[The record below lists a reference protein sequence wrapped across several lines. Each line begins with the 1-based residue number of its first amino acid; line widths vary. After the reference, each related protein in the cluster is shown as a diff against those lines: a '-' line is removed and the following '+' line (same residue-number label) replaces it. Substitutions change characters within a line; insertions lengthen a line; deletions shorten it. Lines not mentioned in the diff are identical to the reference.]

1 MMTLLY
7 KDAVGMTVGIHD
19 VTKRRG
25 TGRNIAEVAKL
36 AGVSTATVSRV
47 ANGQSTVN
55 KRLAKKVRN
64 AIEQLGYVPNP
75 QARALVSGRSRVLGL
90 LISEIT
96 NPFYPEL
103 IEAFENIAGE
113 NDFEVMVGSATSN
126 KERARVFIRRL
137 VQRRVEAAAVMT
149 FRAESDYL
157 QELIAHGIPLVTI
170 DVAINDARSLILEVD
185 YAEGINQAV
194 QHLAVLGHRR
204 IGFISGP
211 MPHPTNERREHAFL
225 QSVRKIG
232 LPLKATPVFPGDHTF
247 EGGMRA
253 ALDLL
258 RLKECPTAIVC
269 SNDLMAIGVMRV
281 LAERG
286 IKVPSEMSVVGF
298 DDIHLAEFANP
309 PLSSIRMSR
318 EDLAR
323 AAFKGMMALKDQENS
338 TPLASIRISTNLVV
352 RQSTAS
358 PKEAVDDLRRTLRSR
373 KR

>member
-1 MMTLLY
+1 MISLLKDSIDMTT
-7 KDAVGMTVGIHD
+7 KISD

-25 TGRNIAEVAKL
+25 NGRDILEVAKL
-36 AGVSTATVSRV
+36 AGVSPATVSRV
-47 ANGQSTVN
+47 TNGRSTVD
-55 KRLAKKVRN
+55 KKLAKKVWQ

-90 LISEIT
+90 LISEMT

-113 NDFEVMVGSATSN
+113 NDFEVMVGSVTSN
-126 KERARVFIRRL
+126 KERTRVFIRRL
-137 VQRRVEAAAVMT
+137 VQRRVEGVAVMT

-157 QELIAHGIPLVTI
+157 QELIAHDIPLVTI
-170 DVAINDARSLILEVD
+170 DVAINAARSLILEVD
-185 YAEGINQAV
+185 YAHGINQAV

-211 MPHPTNERREHAFL
+211 IPHFTNERRKDAFL
-225 QSVRKIG
+225 QSVRRIG
-232 LPLKATPVFPGDHTF
+232 LGLKATPVFLGDHTF

-253 ALDLL
+253 AHYFL
-258 RLKECPTAIVC
+258 RLKERPTAIVC
-269 SNDLMAIGVMRV
+269 ANDLMAIGVLRV

-286 IKVPSEMSVVGF
+286 IGVPSEMSVVGF

-323 AAFKGMMALKDQENS
+323 AAFKGLMALGDRENS
-338 TPLASIRISTNLVV
+338 TPLAPIRIRTNLVV
-352 RQSTAS
+352 RQSTVS
-358 PKEAVDDLRRTLRSR
+358 PKKAADALNRRR
-373 KR
+373 

>member
-1 MMTLLY
+1 MTRES
-7 KDAVGMTVGIHD
+7 HS

-25 TGRNIAEVAKL
+25 SGGNILEVARL

-47 ANGQSTVN
+47 ANGRSTVN
-55 KRLAKKVRN
+55 KKLAHKVRQ

-103 IEAFENIAGE
+103 IEAFENLAWE
-113 NDFEVMVGSATSN
+113 NDFEVMVGSVTSN

-137 VQRRVEAAAVMT
+137 IQRKVEGVAVMT
-149 FRAESDYL
+149 FRVESDYL
-157 QELIAHGIPLVTI
+157 HELIARDIPLVTV
-170 DVAINDARSLILEVD
+170 DEGLNATRSLALKVD
-185 YAEGINQAV
+185 YDHGINQAV
-194 QHLAVLGHRR
+194 QHLAVLGHRQ

-211 MPHPTNERREHAFL
+211 IPHPTNERRKDAFL
-225 QSVRKIG
+225 QSVRRIG
-232 LPLKATPVFPGDHTF
+232 LAPKATPIFLGDHTF

-253 ALDLL
+253 ADYFL
-258 RLKECPTAIVC
+258 RLRERPTAIVC
-269 SNDLMAIGVMRV
+269 ANDLMAIGVLRV

-286 IKVPSEMSVVGF
+286 IRVPSDMSVVGF

-318 EDLAR
+318 EDLAH
-323 AAFKGMMALKDQENS
+323 AAFEGLMALEDPDKS
-338 TPLASIRISTNLVV
+338 TSPHPIRISTNLVV
-352 RQSTAS
+352 RRSTAS
-358 PKEAVDDLRRTLRSR
+358 PKRAVDALRRGRRSSQDNGAIATQ
-373 KR
+373 